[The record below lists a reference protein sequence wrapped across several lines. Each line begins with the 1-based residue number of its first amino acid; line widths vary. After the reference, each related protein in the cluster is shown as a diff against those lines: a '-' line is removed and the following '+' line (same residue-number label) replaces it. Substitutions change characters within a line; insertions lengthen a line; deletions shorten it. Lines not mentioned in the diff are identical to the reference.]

1 MKIKTIL
8 LVSTMLLPFFAGPN
22 AAAAPECYQ
31 WSGPF
36 SKERLV
42 LDIEE
47 HSDLSRNQRAFSIH
61 GKHVGV
67 CGYGTIAT
75 VTGTIV
81 RATGAHMGLR
91 THSVR
96 AIIGAADGNLPY
108 CKEVTFECTLEQ
120 SVTPKTWTC
129 NGRNEWDVVLPG
141 GPRGSPQITLTKL
154 SPQDDSCKI
163 FQDIGEGVPTPEPG
177 KSSLECLECRRRS
190 SCRCNSSDSHWC
202 WQPTSVTAPVSF
214 KAVSQTGKPP

>member
-1 MKIKTIL
+1 MKIRTIL
-8 LVSTMLLPFFAGPN
+8 KVSAMLLPFFAGSN

-36 SKERLV
+36 SKERFV

-47 HSDLSRNQRAFSIH
+47 HSDLSRNQRAFSVH

-81 RATGAHMGLR
+81 RASPPLPVTEAHMGLR

-96 AIIGAADGNLPY
+96 ATIGAADGNFFY
-108 CKEVTFECTLEQ
+108 CKEVTLDCTLGQ

-129 NGRNEWDVVLPG
+129 IGRNEWDVVLPG
-141 GPRGSPQITLTKL
+141 GPRGTPQIVLTKL
-154 SPQDDSCKI
+154 SPQDGSCKI

-177 KSSLECLECRRRS
+177 DEFSGVL
-190 SCRCNSSDSHWC
+190 
-202 WQPTSVTAPVSF
+202 
-214 KAVSQTGKPP
+214 GMPPQEQLPL